1 MLFTILVFLVLL
13 GILVFVHELGHFV
26 TARQLGVKADEFG
39 FGFPPR
45 IFGVQLMK
53 KTEIKSSATIE
64 TVKTEITDIKTDN
77 VEIVSAIVTDEVAV
91 VNQVEQKKRWRF
103 IWGGRDIKELT
114 GGASANWG
122 TVYSLNW
129 IPLGGF
135 VKIKGEDGE
144 CRNEANSFSC
154 QKIWKRAV
162 ILSAGVAMNVALCS
176 VALIFAFI
184 IGAPQVVDSAK
195 ISGGIVRDEKIQ
207 VISIL
212 KNSPAEKAGI
222 QLGDVIIDI
231 DGKKIEKVEDVQMYV
246 QSKNKQEIAVAVERL
261 EQIVLYKIQPVVLK
275 ETQKPGM
282 GVGLARTGIVSYPW
296 HKAIWFGVRDTY
308 YLGEQII
315 VAFAKII
322 KNAVIGQPIGVDV
335 AGPVGIAVMTGQVAR
350 MGFIY
355 ILQFIALLSLNLAII
370 NFLPF
375 PALDG
380 GRVLFLIIEK
390 IRGRAVDQ
398 KIEQITHSIGF
409 ALLMVLVV
417 IVTSRDIM
425 KFKDFFINLWQKI
438 N

>member
-1 MLFTILVFLVLL
+1 MLFTIFVFLILL

-26 TARQLGVKADEFG
+26 TARRLGVKADEFG

-45 IFGVQLMK
+45 IFGVQFVK
-53 KTEIKSSATIE
+53 KSQIASKTVETIE
-64 TVKTEITDIKTDN
+64 TAISQDKSNKTDI
-77 VEIVSAIVTDEVAV
+77 ISAAV
-91 VNQVEQKKRWRF
+91 VDATITVSQIEREKKWRV
-103 IWGGRDIKELT
+103 IWGNRDTKELT
-114 GGASANWG
+114 AEGNSDWG
-122 TVYSLNW
+122 TIYSLNW

-144 CRNEANSFSC
+144 HKNETDSFAS
-154 QKIWKRAV
+154 QKIWKRGA
-162 ILSAGVAMNVALCS
+162 ILSAGVAMNVVLCAAALM
-176 VALIFAFI
+176 LAFM
-184 IGAPQVVDSAK
+184 IGAPQIVDSVKSAGVK
-195 ISGGIVRDEKIQ
+195 IRDEKIQ

-212 KNSPAEKAGI
+212 KNSPAANAGI
-222 QLGDVIIDI
+222 QLGDAIQEI
-231 DGKKIEKVEDVQMYV
+231 DGKKMNKVEEVQSYV
-246 QSKNKQEIAVAVERL
+246 QSKDKQEIAVGVERL
-261 EQIVLYKIQPVVLK
+261 GQKLIYKIQPVVLK
-275 ETQKPGM
+275 ETQKPGL

-296 HKAIWFGVRDTY
+296 YKAIWFGIRDTY

-322 KNAVIGQPIGVDV
+322 KNAVIGEPLGVDV

-355 ILQFIALLSLNLAII
+355 ILQFVALLSLNLAII

-390 IRGRAVDQ
+390 IRGRAVNQ
-398 KIEQITHSIGF
+398 KIEQITHSVGF
-409 ALLMVLVV
+409 ALLMVLVL